1 MKSNVPRH
9 TAMTVRHWFIVL
21 AGILIAFG
29 PCALVYNVWSIFVV
43 PVSNELGVASSQFTF
58 FITLVYLI
66 GGIAAPF
73 AGNLLQKF
81 DLRIVLSVSVLL
93 VAAGL
98 LGCSFW
104 TQIWQ
109 FYASGVVIGFGVV
122 SLMFLAIPTLV
133 NRWFA
138 KRTGFFIGLCFAM
151 SGIGGAVWSMVGGI
165 LIADFSWRTAYLVF
179 SAAVLVLGLL
189 ATLGLVRSYP
199 SEVGLRPYRTEGER
213 ESDTQQNG
221 TQQDCSSDE
230 PVAKQWG
237 VSAHVMFRSPVFYLL
252 MVSMGL
258 FNALTVVVNLYA
270 SYIYHLGDAGLAGI
284 TPESAVLMASSVA
297 AGIMAVAALGKVVLG
312 ALCDKSMMAALSMA
326 TLCGLASIV
335 LMWVGESQALLIYVG
350 GALGGVLY
358 AAIDG
363 LAPSLTR
370 QVVGPRDYTI
380 IYSRIAMFV
389 NFAGAFAATA
399 FTAVSEISWEAE
411 WMLGIAVVAAS
422 FALGAAAV
430 LLARKTLTPTYE

>member
-1 MKSNVPRH
+1 MSAN
-9 TAMTVRHWFIVL
+9 TSMCSGMTVRHYLIVL

-66 GGIAAPF
+66 GGVAAPF
-73 AGNLLQKF
+73 ASNLLQKF
-81 DLRIVLSVSVLL
+81 DLRIVLSASVVL

-122 SLMFLAIPTLV
+122 SLMFLAIPTLI

-179 SAAVLVLGLL
+179 SFAVLVLGLL
-189 ATLGLVRSYP
+189 ATVVLVRSYP
-199 SEVGLRPYRTEGER
+199 AEAGLRPYGSEAEGESAADLDSLKR
-213 ESDTQQNG
+213 T
-221 TQQDCSSDE
+221 
-230 PVAKQWG
+230 PAAKQWG
-237 VSAHVMFRSPVFYLL
+237 VSAHTMFRSPVFYLL

-284 TPESAVLMASSVA
+284 TPEGAVLMASSVA
-297 AGIMAVAALGKVVLG
+297 AGIMLVAALGKVVLG
-312 ALCDKSMMAALSMA
+312 ALCDKSMMAAL
-326 TLCGLASIV
+326 GLASLCGVVSIA
-335 LMWVGESQALLIYVG
+335 LMWLGEAQASLIYVG
-350 GALGGVLY
+350 GALGSVLY

-411 WMLGIAVVAAS
+411 WVLGIAVVAAS

-430 LLARKTLTPTYE
+430 LLARKTLSPTYE

>member
-1 MKSNVPRH
+1 M
-9 TAMTVRHWFIVL
+9 
-21 AGILIAFG
+21 
-29 PCALVYNVWSIFVV
+29 
-43 PVSNELGVASSQFTF
+43 
-58 FITLVYLI
+58 
-66 GGIAAPF
+66 
-73 AGNLLQKF
+73 
-81 DLRIVLSVSVLL
+81 
-93 VAAGL
+93 
-98 LGCSFW
+98 
-104 TQIWQ
+104 
-109 FYASGVVIGFGVV
+109 VIGFGVV
-122 SLMFLAIPTLV
+122 SLMFLAIPTLI

-179 SAAVLVLGLL
+179 SFAVLVLGLL
-189 ATLGLVRSYP
+189 ATVVLVRSYP
-199 SEVGLRPYRTEGER
+199 AEAGLRPYGSEAEGESAADLDSLKR
-213 ESDTQQNG
+213 T
-221 TQQDCSSDE
+221 
-230 PVAKQWG
+230 PAAKQWG
-237 VSAHVMFRSPVFYLL
+237 VSAHTMFRSPVFYLL

-284 TPESAVLMASSVA
+284 TPEGAVLMASSVA
-297 AGIMAVAALGKVVLG
+297 AGIMLVAALGKVVLG
-312 ALCDKSMMAALSMA
+312 ALCDKSMMAAL
-326 TLCGLASIV
+326 GLASLCGVVSIA
-335 LMWVGESQALLIYVG
+335 LMWLGEAQASLIYVG

-411 WMLGIAVVAAS
+411 WVLGIAVVAAS

-430 LLARKTLTPTYE
+430 LLARKTLSPTYE

>member
-370 QVVGPRDYTI
+370 QVVGHAITPLFI
-380 IYSRIAMFV
+380 PVLPCS
-389 NFAGAFAATA
+389 
-399 FTAVSEISWEAE
+399 SISP
-411 WMLGIAVVAAS
+411 
-422 FALGAAAV
+422 V
-430 LLARKTLTPTYE
+430 LLPQRRLRRFPR